1 MKKIL
6 LILVAFVV
14 VLTGCNQK
22 ESENHKNT
30 EKQATEESEQTGNTK
45 NEMIKGL
52 IEYGYKNDS
61 YKGYEDMKNI
71 LSKKMV
77 KQSDV
82 QNQSAKTGNIEK
94 EARDIKLYK
103 NVDDNNNLIY
113 TVKVGITNKKT
124 KKSDYSIRYGKI
136 EMKNEDGKEKID
148 NITELTKTNI
158 PSMTEDIDY

>member
-52 IEYGYKNDS
+52 IEYG
-61 YKGYEDMKNI
+61 
-71 LSKKMV
+71 
-77 KQSDV
+77 
-82 QNQSAKTGNIEK
+82 
-94 EARDIKLYK
+94 
-103 NVDDNNNLIY
+103 
-113 TVKVGITNKKT
+113 
-124 KKSDYSIRYGKI
+124 
-136 EMKNEDGKEKID
+136 
-148 NITELTKTNI
+148 
-158 PSMTEDIDY
+158 